1 MFTVHA
7 KVEGCHKAFV
17 FQGFSSIY
25 FQALKFETVLK
36 KKKNLFLIYASD
48 RRIIDVY
55 KEVHIMAKEKLNLS
69 LDEDIKEKLAQYAE
83 EQHTTISQAVTDWI
97 LTLKVRNPQV
107 RGQMHF

>member
-1 MFTVHA
+1 MFF
-7 KVEGCHKAFV
+7 K
-17 FQGFSSIY
+17 GFPPFTFTLQRGIS
-25 FQALKFETVLK
+25 LEK
-36 KKKNLFLIYASD
+36 KEKNISLTRAYSG
-48 RRIIDVY
+48 RIIGVY
-55 KEVHIMAKEKLNLS
+55 KEVHDMAKEKLNLS

>member
-1 MFTVHA
+1 MFF
-7 KVEGCHKAFV
+7 K
-17 FQGFSSIY
+17 GFPP
-25 FQALKFETVLK
+25 FALTLQRGICLEK
-36 KKKNLFLIYASD
+36 KEKNISLTRAYD
-48 RRIIDVY
+48 RRIIGVY
-55 KEVHIMAKEKLNLS
+55 EEVHDMAKEKLNLS